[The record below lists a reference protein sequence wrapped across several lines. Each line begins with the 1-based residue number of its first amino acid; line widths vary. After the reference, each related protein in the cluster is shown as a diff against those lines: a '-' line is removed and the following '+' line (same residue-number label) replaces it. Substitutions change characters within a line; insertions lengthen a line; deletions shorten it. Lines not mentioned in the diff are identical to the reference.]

1 MEDNA
6 SGKDFG
12 LIKINHQRLIDSPQN
27 QLESLSQQWLT
38 QALAVSNDAQ
48 IKQIKQNLLA
58 LGDPEQ
64 QAFWEVNNRL
74 KLPLEQLMRS
84 TQAGGQATEVLEK
97 LHTMVLKIKPPK
109 NSFWGN
115 FLSMFKLLFSVKE
128 SAWEMWLE
136 SYPSHQQQ
144 ISQLTEQLAQ
154 HKKQLANDNAMLL
167 GEKSTLNA
175 HLLQLEHVVDVATH
189 LTSVVEQEAKKQSHE
204 TRWHEEWLPAIQK
217 RVIELQQQLLIAR
230 QSVMSLDLFIAQN
243 ENQIR
248 GIDQSVNTTTAAM
261 KVTASIYLLEQTG
274 QAVSATTAANKKQ
287 INHADGLIAEALSKM
302 ESVRNELETVQAQN
316 E

>member
-6 SGKDFG
+6 SEMEFG
-12 LIKINHQRLIDSPQN
+12 LIKVDHQRFIDSPQN
-27 QLESLSQQWLT
+27 ELQPLGQQWLT

-48 IKQIKQNLLA
+48 VKQIKQSLLT
-58 LGDPEQ
+58 LGDSEQ
-64 QAFWEVNNRL
+64 QAFWQVSNRL

-84 TQAGGQATEVLEK
+84 TQAGGQATELLK
-97 LHTMVLKIKPPK
+97 QLHITVLKIKPPK

-115 FLSMFKLLFSVKE
+115 FLSMFKLLFSVKG

-136 SYPSHQQQ
+136 SFPALQHKITQITEHLAQQKQ
-144 ISQLTEQLAQ
+144 QLAR
-154 HKKQLANDNAMLL
+154 DNCMLL
-167 GEKSTLNA
+167 GEKVVLDA
-175 HLLQLEHVVDVATH
+175 QLLHLEHVVDVATY

-204 TRWHEEWLPAIQK
+204 ARWHDEWLPAIQK
-217 RVIELQQQLLIAR
+217 RTLELQQQLLIAR

-261 KVTASIYLLEQTG
+261 KVTASIYLLEQAG
-274 QAVSATTAANKKQ
+274 QAASAATAANKKQ
-287 INHADGLIAEALSKM
+287 IIHADGLIAEALSKM
-302 ESVRNELETVQAQN
+302 ESVQN
-316 E
+316 EFETGQTQSE

>member
-1 MEDNA
+1 MEDSA
-6 SGKDFG
+6 SEKEFG
-12 LIKINHQRLIDSPQN
+12 LIKLDHQRFKDSLQN
-27 QLESLSQQWLT
+27 QLETLSQQWLT

-48 IKQIKQNLLA
+48 VKQVKQSLLA
-58 LGDPEQ
+58 LGDSEQ
-64 QAFWEVNNRL
+64 QAFWQVNNRL
-74 KLPLEQLMRS
+74 KPPLEQLMRS
-84 TQAGGQATEVLEK
+84 TQAGGQATELLK
-97 LHTMVLKIKPPK
+97 QLHITVLKIKPPK

-136 SYPSHQQQ
+136 SFPVHQQK
-144 ISQLTEQLAQ
+144 ITQLTEQLAQ

-175 HLLQLEHVVDVATH
+175 HLLHLEHVVDVATH
-189 LTSVVEQEAKKQSHE
+189 LTTVVEQETDKQSNE
-204 TRWHEEWLPAIQK
+204 SIWHDEWLPAIQK
-217 RVIELQQQLLIAR
+217 RTLELQQQLLIAR
-230 QSVMSLDLFIAQN
+230 QSVMSLDLFITQN
-243 ENQIR
+243 EYQIR

-261 KVTASIYLLEQTG
+261 KVTASIYVLEQAG
-274 QAVSATTAANKKQ
+274 QAASATTAVNKKQ

-302 ESVRNELETVQAQN
+302 ESVQTELESGQVQS